1 MIFLL
6 ALIYII
12 FFVSWIRHS
21 TFLKSSGLSLGLLYF
36 IFASKV
42 GFGLLYAYIH
52 HNYFEGKDTF
62 TYLAGAKQISNTL
75 LQYPSYYLQSL
86 IGASPEI
93 PHGAD
98 VFLYPDRYLFWKDL
112 GTYSIVHIH
121 GLLDFFALGCYEI
134 HILFI
139 AMIGMYASILFYK
152 VFDKCLHLPKAVLI
166 LACFF
171 LPSLAFWTAGLHK
184 EAYIYLGL
192 SLLTS
197 GLYNLQ
203 ITGWQSK
210 NLLKMLSGLILIGI
224 IRHYL
229 LVLLFPAIVSY
240 VVTLYSHRR
249 NWIIYLSTYTA
260 LGIGGIMVA
269 YYYFDIAILEV
280 LRDQQALFFQEKGG
294 STIEGITPITADI
307 WSVLSMLP
315 IAIINVLG
323 RPFLWE
329 CQDLLQ
335 VLAAIEILFF
345 SGLVVIVTV
354 FRKTS
359 PVQPNPLINFV
370 VAYVISN
377 LLLIGLLVINVGTIA
392 RYRSIGLGLLSI
404 ILSQLFNFHKENSKK
419 NKNLIQPDNCNKS
432 SNQTSPNK
440 ISILQ

>member
-6 ALIYII
+6 ALIYIL
-12 FFVSWIRHS
+12 FFVSWIRRS
-21 TFLKSSGLSLGLLYF
+21 SFLKSSGLSLQWLYF

-62 TYLAGAKQISNTL
+62 TYLAGAKQISGTL
-75 LQYPSYYLQSL
+75 LQYPSYYIQSL
-86 IGASPEI
+86 LGSSPSI
-93 PHGAD
+93 PDGAD
-98 VFLYPDRYLFWKDL
+98 VFTYPDSYLFWKDL

-121 GLLDFFALGCYEI
+121 GLFDFLAFGSYEI

-152 VFDKCLHLPKAVLI
+152 VFDKCLDLPRQVLI

-171 LPSLAFWTAGLHK
+171 LPSLAFWTSGLHK

-197 GLYNLQ
+197 GLYHIQ
-203 ITGWQSK
+203 VDGWQNK
-210 NLLKMLSGLILIGI
+210 NILKILSGLLLIGI

-240 VVTLYSHRR
+240 IIALYSQRR
-249 NWIIYLSTYTA
+249 NWIVYLSTYLT
-260 LGIGGIMVA
+260 LGAVSVLIT
-269 YYYFDIAILEV
+269 YFYFDIAILEV

-307 WSVLSMLP
+307 WSILSMIP

-329 CQDLLQ
+329 CQDFLQ
-335 VLAAIEILFF
+335 VFAAIEILFF
-345 SGLVVIVTV
+345 SGLVVIITV

-359 PVQPNPLINFV
+359 PIQPNPLINFV

-377 LLLIGLLVINVGTIA
+377 LLLIGILVINVGTIA

-404 ILSQLFNFHKENSKK
+404 ILSQLFNFYRDNSQK
-419 NKNLIQPDNCNKS
+419 NKNSIYPDKYK
-432 SNQTSPNK
+432 TSVKKAPSKK